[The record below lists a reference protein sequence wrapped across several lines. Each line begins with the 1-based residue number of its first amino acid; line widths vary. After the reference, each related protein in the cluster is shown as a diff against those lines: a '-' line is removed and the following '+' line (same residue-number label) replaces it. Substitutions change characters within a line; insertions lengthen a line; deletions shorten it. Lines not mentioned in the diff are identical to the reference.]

1 VNDDEHSLMALRIGH
16 WYIQGRT

>member
-16 WYIQGRT
+16 WYIHGRT